1 MRAADF
7 SVELALRGAPAGV
20 ARAMPELCR
29 EVEALGF
36 AWEAV
41 TLSRATDHD

>member
-1 MRAADF
+1 MRESDF

-20 ARAMPELCR
+20 AQAMPVLCR

-36 AWEAV
+36 AWQTV
-41 TLSRATDHD
+41 TLGPARGHD